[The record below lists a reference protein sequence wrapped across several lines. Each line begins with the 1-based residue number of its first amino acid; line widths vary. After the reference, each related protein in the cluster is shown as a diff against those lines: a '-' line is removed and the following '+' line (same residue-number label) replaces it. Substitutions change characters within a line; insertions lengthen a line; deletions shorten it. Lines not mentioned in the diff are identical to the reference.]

1 MKQHV
6 LGAQDA
12 LKSAR
17 KCALCNQKHAKNRI
31 YRIAKS
37 LESQGCEG
45 SNPSHSATT

>member
-12 LKSAR
+12 MKSAR
-17 KCALCNQKHAKNRI
+17 KRALCNQKHAKNRI

-37 LESQGCEG
+37 LGWVTG
-45 SNPSHSATT
+45 ARVRIPPAPPF